1 MAYVPLNRV
10 NTDKFTPGGEYVI
23 LNTGLYYTGYYHEY
37 YNGTFYTGNNPSF
50 SDKQRLVKPALDT
63 VPVSNSSYVV
73 SLEIGTTF
81 AKTSPATYSNL
92 EPYLPQL
99 TDQDYTV
106 GDFKRY
112 FAKQINALSYT
123 EISLAQYNTLRARS
137 NKYLWQYYQIF
148 NLPWVI
154 TGDEMEIAKTNRNN
168 TLLAEKLNNIKG
180 LQQFLQEDYTKFYK
194 K

>member
-1 MAYVPLNRV
+1 MTYVPLNRV
-10 NTDKFTPGGEYVI
+10 DTDKFTPGGEYVI

-37 YNGTFYTGNNPSF
+37 YNGTFYTGNNSSF
-50 SDKQRLVKPALDT
+50 TDKQRLVKPAPDT
-63 VPVSNSSYVV
+63 ISITNSTFVV
-73 SLEIGTTF
+73 SLETGTVF
-81 AKTSPATYSNL
+81 SKTGPTTHSNL
-92 EPYLPQL
+92 ESYQPQL

-112 FAKQINALSYT
+112 FAKQINTLSYI
-123 EISLAQYNTLRARS
+123 EISLTQYNALRARS
-137 NKYLWQYYQIF
+137 SKYLWQYYQIF

-154 TGDEMEIAKTNRNN
+154 TGVEIEVAKANRNN
-168 TLLAEKLNNIKG
+168 TLLAEKLGNIQG

>member
-1 MAYVPLNRV
+1 MTYVPLNRV
-10 NTDKFTPGGEYVI
+10 DTDKFTPGGEYVI

-50 SDKQRLVKPALDT
+50 SDKQRLVKSTPDVIPTSDT
-63 VPVSNSSYVV
+63 AYVV
-73 SLEIGTTF
+73 SLETGTTF
-81 AKTSPATYSNL
+81 AKTNPSTYSNL
-92 EPYLPQL
+92 ESYQPQL

-106 GDFKRY
+106 GDFRRY

-123 EISLAQYNTLRARS
+123 EISLVQYNALRARS
-137 NKYLWQYYQIF
+137 DKYLWQYYQVF
-148 NLPWVI
+148 SLPWLI
-154 TGDEMEIAKTNRNN
+154 TGDEMEVAKANKNN
-168 TLLAEKLNNIKG
+168 TLLTEKLNNIKG

>member
-1 MAYVPLNRV
+1 MTYVPLNRV
-10 NTDKFTPGGEYVI
+10 DTDKFTPGGEYVI

-50 SDKQRLVKPALDT
+50 SDKQRLVKSTPDVIPTSDT
-63 VPVSNSSYVV
+63 AYVV
-73 SLEIGTTF
+73 SLETGTTF
-81 AKTSPATYSNL
+81 AKTNPSTYSNL
-92 EPYLPQL
+92 ESYQPQL

-106 GDFKRY
+106 GDFRRY

-123 EISLAQYNTLRARS
+123 EISLAQYNALRARS
-137 NKYLWQYYQIF
+137 DKYLWQYYQVF
-148 NLPWVI
+148 SLPWLI
-154 TGDEMEIAKTNRNN
+154 TGDEMEVAKANKNN
-168 TLLAEKLNNIKG
+168 TLLTEKLNNIKG

>member
-1 MAYVPLNRV
+1 MTYVPLNRV
-10 NTDKFTPGGEYVI
+10 DTDKFTPGGEYVI

-50 SDKQRLVKPALDT
+50 SDKQRLVKPTPDVIPTSDT
-63 VPVSNSSYVV
+63 AYVV
-73 SLEIGTTF
+73 SLETGTTF
-81 AKTSPATYSNL
+81 AKTNPSTYSNL
-92 EPYLPQL
+92 ESYQPQL

-106 GDFKRY
+106 GDFRRY

-123 EISLAQYNTLRARS
+123 EISLVQYNALRARS
-137 NKYLWQYYQIF
+137 DKYLWQYYQVF
-148 NLPWVI
+148 SLPWLI
-154 TGDEMEIAKTNRNN
+154 TGDEMEVAKANKNN
-168 TLLAEKLNNIKG
+168 TLLTEKLNNIKG